1 MNINWR
7 VRLRNKAFW
16 LAIIPAMIVL
26 VQTIGAPFGFQW
38 DFGVLGDQLKAV
50 VEAAFCVLSIL
61 GIVNDPTTEGFDDSN
76 LAMTYS
82 VPKHRGM

>member
-26 VQTIGAPFGFQW
+26 IQAIGAPFGFRW

-61 GIVNDPTTEGFDDSN
+61 GIVNDPTTEGFDDSK
-76 LAMTYS
+76 LAMTYN